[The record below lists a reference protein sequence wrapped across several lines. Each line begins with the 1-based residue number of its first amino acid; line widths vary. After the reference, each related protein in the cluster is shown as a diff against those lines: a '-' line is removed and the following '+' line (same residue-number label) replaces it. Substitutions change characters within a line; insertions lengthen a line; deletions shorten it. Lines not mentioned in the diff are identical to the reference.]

1 MLKSAGF
8 NWILKHMNL
17 SLRHIDVQISDFQ
30 ILSRI
35 TAHLFSG
42 EMCALLGPSGAG
54 KSTLFKVILGLMEP
68 DAGTVQIG
76 GHPPKEMGTVG
87 YVPQDDALHRSL
99 SVADEMRYAAQLR
112 LPQMRQSDRDEK
124 VHSILESVGLL
135 ERQDVR
141 ISRLSGGQRK
151 RVSVA
156 LELLAQ
162 PKVII
167 LDEPTSGLDPGLE
180 AHMMKLFR
188 TIASQGR
195 IVLVSSHA
203 MESLELCDSILM
215 MVSGHVAF
223 YGRPA
228 DALKFFR
235 TDEYADIFRQ
245 LPKQSGAGWA
255 RTYLSDPISQVFEA
269 RKAPSHTQSP
279 PPKMQP
285 TPQIVRSTP
294 AQKQQAQPMAAE
306 PTLDEKLAALKAK
319 MDKEE

>member
-1 MLKSAGF
+1 MDLT
-8 NWILKHMNL
+8 
-17 SLRHIDVQISDFQ
+17 LRHIDMRIGDLR
-30 ILSRI
+30 ILSKI

-54 KSTLFKVILGLMEP
+54 KSTLFKVILGLIEP
-68 DAGTVQIG
+68 DSGTVQIG
-76 GHPPKEMGTVG
+76 GRPPKEMGTVG

-99 SVADEMRYAAQLR
+99 TVIDEMRYAAQLR
-112 LPQMRQSDRDEK
+112 LPDIKQSERDEK
-124 VHSILESVGLL
+124 VSSILESVELT
-135 ERQDVR
+135 ERLDVR

-188 TIASQGR
+188 TVASQGR

-223 YGRPA
+223 YGPPA

-235 TDEYADIFRQ
+235 TDDYADIFRQ
-245 LPKQSGAGWA
+245 LPKQTGAGWA
-255 RTYLSDPISQVFEA
+255 RTYLSHPISQAFGN
-269 RKAPSHTQSP
+269 RQSP
-279 PPKMQP
+279 VHKSSISRNAGPPPPSDSNPEREKLRKKP
-285 TPQIVRSTP
+285 TAKESASV
-294 AQKQQAQPMAAE
+294 E
-306 PTLDEKLAALKAK
+306 PSLDETLATLKKK
-319 MDKEE
+319 MGREE